1 MCDVWCDGWWW
12 VVVCGG
18 VWWCVVWCDVMLP
31 WGCRG
36 DFVMVPWC
44 AAFLLNGVLCYSS
57 VIMALCSEHIIWA
70 CARKTRSSPVVALC
84 STEYDAIVCSKR
96 YGILRRWLCNKF
108 GTESENHTNRNR
120 GPCFVRF
127 LESPQ
132 QRGKN
137 NMYIYIYI
145 YIYNDP
151 IFNIKGASK
160 PNFHITSETQW
171 YYTKSRSDRCLVQQI
186 PHIVPKTL

>member
-127 LESPQ
+127 LEKPETSE
-132 QRGKN
+132 
-137 NMYIYIYI
+137 
-145 YIYNDP
+145 P
-151 IFNIKGASK
+151 IFKMKGASK
-160 PNFHITSETQW
+160 PNFHITSGNAMILYEITSW
-171 YYTKSRSDRCLVQQI
+171 PVLCAASSALSPKNTLTKPWAMFCMIS
-186 PHIVPKTL
+186 